1 MRARRRARGG
11 VVQPARPRADEPWR
25 RGVRDSL
32 PFATASF
39 VLSLSF
45 GVVAVESGFSPVAAV
60 VMSAVVY
67 GGAGQFALVGI
78 LSAGG
83 ALGSAVGAAALV
95 NGRFVPM
102 GFALGPS
109 LRGGPVRR
117 ALEGQTSIDVSWTM
131 AARGDG
137 TFDRTYLFG
146 HSAVQYVAWVAG
158 TLAGV
163 LVPGMDARA
172 LGLDVIFPA
181 FFLALLVKEV
191 RNGRRLVVALLAAA
205 IAFALVPVLP
215 PGAPVLVASVAALVG
230 LRENWR

>member
-1 MRARRRARGG
+1 MRRARL
-11 VVQPARPRADEPWR
+11 RADEPWA
-25 RGVRDSL
+25 RGARDSL

-45 GVVAVESGFSPVAAV
+45 GVVAVESGFSPLAAV

-83 ALGSAVGAAALV
+83 SLGAAVGAAALV

-109 LRGGPVRR
+109 LHGGPVRR

-137 TFDRTYLFG
+137 TFERIYLFG
-146 HSAVQYVAWVAG
+146 HSAVQYAAWVGG

-172 LGLDVIFPA
+172 LGLDAIFPA
-181 FFLALLVKEV
+181 FFLALLFKEV
-191 RNGRRLVVALLAAA
+191 RDGRRLAAALLAAA
-205 IAFALVPVLP
+205 IALALVPVLP

-230 LRENWR
+230 LREHWR